1 MKKVLAVFTVL
12 VLIALAFNL
21 NIVNATDNETT
32 ASVNLSYQATKQNNQ
47 IIFSIHLGDFQGIT
61 ENSPM
66 KATATLDF
74 DTNQVDTIKGEAY
87 EGWNVTV
94 SAATKTVEFTTDSA
108 TPNVEMGK
116 IIFNLKTSSVT
127 ETTNGKVAI
136 DKFTITNDNNL
147 NETYPRSEME
157 YTLVPGT
164 QNPGGETPGDN
175 NPGENPSTDTNTV
188 VPDQNII
195 INTDTNTTDGNDVQV
210 NNVQT
215 NNFVDNTIIT
225 DNKLP
230 QTGMNIAITLGAL
243 AIFVLAIVG
252 IVKYK
257 TNNINK
263 K

>member
-1 MKKVLAVFTVL
+1 MKKVLAVFTLL
-12 VLIALAFNL
+12 VLIVLAFNL
-21 NIVNATDNETT
+21 NIVNATDSGT
-32 ASVNLSYQATKQNNQ
+32 ASVNLSYQESKQDNQ
-47 IIFSIHLGDFQGIT
+47 IVFSIRLGDFQGVT

-66 KATATLDF
+66 RATATLDF
-74 DTNQVDTIKGEAY
+74 DVNQVDTIKGEAY
-87 EGWNVTV
+87 AGWNVIV
-94 SAATKTVEFTTDSA
+94 SAENKTVEFTTDSA

-116 IIFNLKTSSVT
+116 IIFNLDTSSVT

-136 DKFTITNDNNL
+136 DKLIITDDNNL
-147 NETYPRSEME
+147 NETYPRTEFE
-157 YTLVPGT
+157 YSLVPGT
-164 QNPGGETPGDN
+164 QNPGEENPGDN
-175 NPGENPSTDTNTV
+175 PSDDTNTV
-188 VPDQNII
+188 VPEQNITI
-195 INTDTNTTDGNDVQV
+195 DTGTNTTDGNDVQV

-257 TNNINK
+257 TININK